1 MESNQP
7 SQDSRI
13 IHMKSTDISSTPN
26 ILIVEDDNI
35 SLFVLKKM
43 LDRDYVV
50 HSASNSQEA
59 FQKIRETSID
69 LILMDI
75 NLGEDSL
82 DGIKLMKEIR
92 ANDPYQNLPVFAI
105 TSYAM
110 AQDKTNFLKEGFD
123 AFLPKPVKKD
133 DLNKALEK
141 AFSSP

>member
-1 MESNQP
+1 MEST
-7 SQDSRI
+7 
-13 IHMKSTDISSTPN
+13 STSSKPN

-35 SLFVLKKM
+35 SLFVLRKM
-43 LDRDYVV
+43 LESDYTV
-50 HSASNSQEA
+50 HSASNSREA
-59 FQKIRETSID
+59 FYKIKEITID

-92 ANDPYQNLPVFAI
+92 ANAVHQNLPVFAI

-110 AQDKTNFLKEGFD
+110 AEDQSNFLQEGFD

-141 AFSSP
+141 AFSNS